1 MIFSREEDDSMRLNN
16 SIMNFIVKIIPT
28 VLQLFLN
35 FFIIRVYLSGL
46 DKLIKISFL
55 GYPTSKNDTIDI

>member
-46 DKLIKISFL
+46 GDDVYGF
-55 GYPTSKNDTIDI
+55 Y